1 MSGGVAKGFPVSLT
15 VSSSRTGRQVMKRGL
30 AGEEYRISEPSEL
43 V

>member
-15 VSSSRTGRQVMKRGL
+15 VSPSRTGRQVMKRGL